1 MPKSPDWVESEIEI
15 LKQEYKGKSP
25 AHRVQKALR
34 ERSVVSRSIFAIQH
48 KAREHN
54 LQLVTRKSFPNG
66 GKEWSEEDDEFLLKY
81 RQQRSLSWL
90 REKLKRSMA
99 AINWRCSVL
108 NINGDTRD
116 GWYTLVETAE
126 ILGMQHVLLGK
137 LIKENKM
144 RAMRRNG
151 KGEYKDWEIRE
162 EDIYAFATRYPQFL
176 QNRNC
181 DMVQLVNILTKGGI
195 KYKN

>member
-1 MPKSPDWVESEIEI
+1 MPKSPNWVESEIEI
-15 LKQEYKGKSP
+15 IKQEYKGKDP
-25 AHRVQKALR
+25 AHRVQKAMR
-34 ERSVVSRSIFAIQH
+34 ERLGTMRSIFAIQH
-48 KAREHN
+48 KAQELN
-54 LQLVTRKSFPNG
+54 LQCVTRKSFPNA
-66 GKEWSEEDDEFLLKY
+66 GKNWTQAEDDFLIEY
-81 RQQRSLSWL
+81 RQKRSLFWL
-90 REKLKRSMA
+90 KKKLKRSMA

-108 NINGDTRD
+108 NINCGVRD

-126 ILGMQHVLLGK
+126 IFGMQHELLGK
-137 LIKENKM
+137 LIKENKI

-151 KGEYKDWEIRE
+151 KGEYKDWEIKE
-162 EDIYAFATRYPQFL
+162 EDIYAFITRYPQFL